1 MFSIFSILEGSGL
14 SSSDVHE
21 ERKLTVPNH
30 SPIRS
35 DHFIKEKD
43 EINDGVDQVPEGIR
57 FTSKGSGRY
66 GFVWIT
72 KEQSVDELIKCNE
85 NCYHVSE
92 KKLEDRHEKILLI
105 A

>member
-21 ERKLTVPNH
+21 ERKLTMPNRT
-30 SPIRS
+30 SIWS

-43 EINDGVDQVPEGIR
+43 EINDGMSQIPEGIL

-72 KEQSVDELIKCNE
+72 KE
-85 NCYHVSE
+85 
-92 KKLEDRHEKILLI
+92 
-105 A
+105 